1 MSKEPG
7 TSMKSPIDSGAL
19 LNGLSDGI
27 FVSSKEGEM
36 LYANPALAM
45 ILGYTEEELA
55 RRNVSEDLVERTL
68 DWKAL
73 VSLLEQGSIVE
84 DYEVKFKR
92 ADGTPICCSISASNF
107 RDSTGA
113 LIGLAVA
120 LRDISTRKGVEN
132 ELREKAFRIDVMNKI
147 ARIASAETDLRKHA
161 LVNVCTE
168 LSKLISF
175 DMLTVG
181 ITEENGR
188 HVEVITPEDDDVT
201 STKSLGFVP
210 LDGSIVEKIRVGK
223 TPMLVQKDAGRKP
236 FTEFTVIDA
245 KDFSS
250 MMCIP
255 LISRGKILGSVNVY
269 HKKPG
274 AYNMEFLDIL
284 QMVADQ
290 VSGLIDNMILLNSLE
305 KWIRTQEAMVRT
317 GAELQKATTD
327 EQIYSVISS
336 NLKHVVPFTELSF
349 YMVDWAKRLVLP
361 VYAMGPFRDQVLA
374 NPGTLDEG
382 VVGSI
387 AKNGKAEFMDD
398 VDSDPRTAQI
408 PGVPKDHNSMLAIP
422 LATSEGVIGIL
433 ELYRP
438 KGQVFTIS
446 DLEAGQL
453 FAQQASVAL
462 MNARIMTNLHE
473 AKKEI
478 EMLNDLMFHDINNF
492 NFATLNYIQMIAGD
506 PLISSENKVH
516 LEKSLRLIKQTAD
529 LIENVKKLT
538 KIGIID
544 PRDFVPVDLSQ
555 ILRKISAGLENSFP
569 GRELSI
575 SLDIPETCYVMANTL
590 VEELFVNL
598 LSNSVKYDP
607 HQEVEIDITCV
618 KVSEDGRNYWKVC
631 IADRGNGIP
640 DSKKPDLFQRH
651 MRLKQDPK
659 VPGTGLGLS
668 ICRALSDKFGGR
680 IWVEDRVPG
689 KYELGARFCVVLPVA
704 RQFAR

>member
-1 MSKEPG
+1 M
-7 TSMKSPIDSGAL
+7 TSPIDSGAL
-19 LNGLSDGI
+19 LTELSDGVL
-27 FVSSKEGEM
+27 VSTKEGEI
-36 LYANPALAM
+36 LYSNPALAA
-45 ILGYTEEELA
+45 ILGYTEDEL
-55 RRNVSEDLVERTL
+55 RKRNVSKDLVERAL

-84 DYEVKFKR
+84 DYEIKFR
-92 ADGTPICCSISASNF
+92 REDGALVWCSISASNF
-107 RDSTGA
+107 RDSTSA
-113 LIGLAVA
+113 LIGLAIV

-188 HVEVITPEDDDVT
+188 HVELITPEDNDVT

-210 LDGSIVEKIRVGK
+210 LDGSIVEKIRIGK
-223 TPMLVQKDAGRKP
+223 TPMLVLKDAGRKP
-236 FTEFTVIDA
+236 FSEFTVIDA
-245 KDFSS
+245 SGFAS

-305 KWIRTQEAMVRT
+305 KRVRTQEAMVRT
-317 GAELQKATTD
+317 GAELQNARTD
-327 EQIYSVISS
+327 DQIYSIIAS

-349 YMVDWAKRLVLP
+349 YLVDWAKRLVHP
-361 VYAMGPFRDQVLA
+361 VYAVGPFKDQIMA
-374 NPGTLDEG
+374 SPGTLDEG

-387 AKNGKAEFMDD
+387 AKNGRAEFMDD
-398 VDSDPRTAQI
+398 VDSDPRTVQI

-462 MNARIMTNLHE
+462 TNARVMAKLHE

-478 EMLNDLMFHDINNF
+478 EMLNDLMFHDISNF

-506 PLISSENKVH
+506 PLISSENKAH
-516 LEKSLRLIKQTAD
+516 LEKSLHLIRHTAD

-538 KIGIID
+538 KIGVMD
-544 PRDFVPVDLSQ
+544 QKDFVPVDLSQ
-555 ILRKISAGLENSFP
+555 ILRKISSGLENSFP
-569 GRELSI
+569 GRELSV

-598 LSNSVKYDP
+598 
-607 HQEVEIDITCV
+607 
-618 KVSEDGRNYWKVC
+618 
-631 IADRGNGIP
+631 
-640 DSKKPDLFQRH
+640 
-651 MRLKQDPK
+651 
-659 VPGTGLGLS
+659 
-668 ICRALSDKFGGR
+668 
-680 IWVEDRVPG
+680 
-689 KYELGARFCVVLPVA
+689 
-704 RQFAR
+704 